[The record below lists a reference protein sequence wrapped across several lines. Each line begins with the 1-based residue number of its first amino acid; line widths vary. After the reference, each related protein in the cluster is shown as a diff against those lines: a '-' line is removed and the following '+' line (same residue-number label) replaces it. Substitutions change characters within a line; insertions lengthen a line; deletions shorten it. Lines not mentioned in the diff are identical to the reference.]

1 MPTSYAR
8 HFIEARAASC
18 SPDTP
23 ADIPTRARSVSLIAA
38 EHMQNL
44 HGAAI
49 VIETE
54 SHAPLPNSKP
64 VLRRRDVLK
73 AQHVADR
80 VRCVAVNAE
89 LDSSS
94 RLRIELPEISFRGRG
109 PDDFP
114 RHNPYF
120 RMTSS

>member
-1 MPTSYAR
+1 VSIR
-8 HFIEARAASC
+8 L
-18 SPDTP
+18 
-23 ADIPTRARSVSLIAA
+23 VSLIAP

-44 HGAAI
+44 NGAAI

-64 VLRRRDVLK
+64 VLGRRDVLK

-80 VRCVAVNAE
+80 VRCVAVDAE

-94 RLRIELPEISFRGRG
+94 RSAVAVQT
-109 PDDFP
+109 
-114 RHNPYF
+114 
-120 RMTSS
+120 TSHVTTRTSA